1 MCVKKMKTKEKMCYN
16 KLKKKEKKTWKCE
29 QQKLKKKIYQI
40 EQLFLQTFLYERCRE
55 LYCKFF
61 QYIFIFFT
69 TPIKKNMFI
78 FSNVANFL
86 SCTACWQ

>member
-16 KLKKKEKKTWKCE
+16 KLKKKEKKTWKWE

-61 QYIFIFFT
+61 QYIFIFFHYSYQ
-69 TPIKKNMFI
+69 KKHVYF
-78 FSNVANFL
+78 
-86 SCTACWQ
+86 

>member
-1 MCVKKMKTKEKMCYN
+1 M
-16 KLKKKEKKTWKCE
+16 KKKKKTWKWE

-61 QYIFIFFT
+61 QYIFIFFHYSYQ
-69 TPIKKNMFI
+69 KKHVYF
-78 FSNVANFL
+78 
-86 SCTACWQ
+86 

>member
-1 MCVKKMKTKEKMCYN
+1 VCEKNEDKRENVLQQIKEKR
-16 KLKKKEKKTWKCE
+16 KKQTWKWE

-61 QYIFIFFT
+61 QYIFIFFHYSYQ
-69 TPIKKNMFI
+69 KKHVYF
-78 FSNVANFL
+78 
-86 SCTACWQ
+86 